1 MRLPAES
8 DTCFM
13 AEIVEA
19 IVSSQRRLTDPLE
32 TSLVESGSE
41 NMSDEAEEYVK
52 WMDSFGHNRRKYFE
66 SLGEGAKPPVPSIE
80 HPPKI
85 EQKPLP
91 SHLKYAYLGVE
102 STLPV
107 IISSSLTAMEEEK
120 LLRVLR
126 DHKQAL
132 GWSLADLKGIR
143 PSMCMHRILLED
155 GHKPSVEAQKRLNP
169 KMKEVVRKEVLK
181 WLDTGVI
188 YPISDSAWVSPVQVV
203 PKKGGTTVIKTE
215 NNILLPSRTVTG
227 WRICIDYRK
236 LNKATR
242 KDHFPLPFLDQM
254 LDRLA
259 GYEYYCFLDG
269 YSGYNQIAIA
279 PEDQEKTTFTCPYGT
294 FAFRRM
300 PFELCNAP
308 GTFQRC
314 MMAIFS
320 DMVEKTIEIFMD
332 DFSIMGNSFDNC
344 LKNLRAV
351 LARCEETNLV
361 LNWEKC
367 HFMVQ
372 EGIVLGHRISA
383 RGIEVDKAKIEAI
396 EKLPPPS
403 SVKGIRSFLGHAG
416 FYMRFIKDFSH
427 IAKPLSNLLVQGI
440 PFEFNSQC
448 LHAFTVLKD
457 KLISAPIVV
466 APDWSF
472 PFELMC
478 DASDYAIGAVL
489 GQKREKIFQVIY
501 YASRTFNDAQLNYST
516 TEKELLAIVFAFD
529 KFRLYLIGNKVVVHT
544 DHSAIKYLMTKK
556 DAKPRL
562 IRWVLLLQEFDV
574 EIKDKKGTEN
584 LVADHLSRLEG
595 ARDDVPVNDEFPD
608 EKLFAIENKREI
620 PWFAVYVNY
629 LVAKVIP
636 PEFNYQKKKRFFAH
650 LKHYYWEEPIL
661 CRHCADQVIRR
672 CVPEDEMHSILNH
685 CHTLPCGGHFGG
697 QRTAAKVLQ
706 SGFNWPSLF
715 KDAHR
720 FVSTCDKCQRMG
732 NISRKDDPPMHPI
745 LEVELFDLWG
755 IDFMGP
761 FPASYNN
768 LYILLAVDYVSK
780 WVEAIPSRTNDAKVV
795 AQFLRS
801 NIFSRFGTPRALIT
815 DNGTHFCNKV
825 IDKVL
830 QKYGVRHRTSLA
842 YHPQSNGQAEVSN
855 REIKYILEKTVNS
868 SRKDWS
874 KKMDDALWAYRTT
887 FKTPLGMS
895 PFRLVYGKACHL
907 RVELEHRAYWATRQ
921 LNMDSTLA
929 GEKRLLQLSELDE
942 FRNEAYE
949 NAYIYKE
956 KTKAWHDKHIT
967 RKEFTAGQQVLLFN
981 SRLKLFPGKLNSRW
995 FGPFTVTKVF
1005 SHGGA
1010 EVSHPEKGTFTVATQ
1025 RLKPYYGG
1033 EFLAGKQII
1042 PLTAA
1047 DEV

>member
-1 MRLPAES
+1 M
-8 DTCFM
+8 
-13 AEIVEA
+13 
-19 IVSSQRRLTDPLE
+19 
-32 TSLVESGSE
+32 
-41 NMSDEAEEYVK
+41 
-52 WMDSFGHNRRKYFE
+52 
-66 SLGEGAKPPVPSIE
+66 
-80 HPPKI
+80 
-85 EQKPLP
+85 
-91 SHLKYAYLGVE
+91 
-102 STLPV
+102 
-107 IISSSLTAMEEEK
+107 
-120 LLRVLR
+120 
-126 DHKQAL
+126 
-132 GWSLADLKGIR
+132 
-143 PSMCMHRILLED
+143 
-155 GHKPSVEAQKRLNP
+155 
-169 KMKEVVRKEVLK
+169 
-181 WLDTGVI
+181 
-188 YPISDSAWVSPVQVV
+188 
-203 PKKGGTTVIKTE
+203 IKTE

-242 KDHFPLPFLDQM
+242 KDHFPLPFLDHM

-259 GYEYYCFLDG
+259 GYEYYCFLDD

-300 PFELCNAP
+300 PFGLCNAP

-332 DFSIMGNSFDNC
+332 DFSVMGNSFDNC
-344 LKNLRAV
+344 LANLRAV

-416 FYMRFIKDFSH
+416 FYRRFIKDFSQ

-440 PFEFNSQC
+440 PFEFDSQC
-448 LHAFTVLKD
+448 LKAFTVLKD

-478 DASDYAIGAVL
+478 DASDYEIGVVL

-501 YASRTFNDAQLNYST
+501 YASRTLNDAQLNYAT

-529 KFRLYLIGNKVVVHT
+529 KFRPYLIGNKVVVHT

-595 ARDDVPVNDEFPD
+595 ARDDIPVNDEFPD
-608 EKLFAIENKREI
+608 EKLFAIEDKKAV
-620 PWFAVYVNY
+620 PWFADYVNY

-636 PEFNYQKKKRFFAH
+636 PEFDYQKKKRFFAH

-661 CRHCADQVIRR
+661 YRHCADQVIRR
-672 CVPEDEMHSILNH
+672 CVPEEEMHSILDH

-706 SGFNWPSLF
+706 SGFYWPSLF
-715 KDAHR
+715 KDAHQ

-732 NISRKDDPPMHPI
+732 NISRKDEPPMHPI

-768 LYILLAVDYVSK
+768 LNILLAVDYVSK
-780 WVEAIPSRTNDAKVV
+780 WVEAIPTRTNDAKVV

-801 NIFSRFGTPRALIT
+801 NIFSHFGTPRALIT

-825 IDKVL
+825 INKVL

-874 KKMDDALWAYRTT
+874 KKIDDALWAYRTA

-895 PFRLVYGKACHL
+895 PFRLVYGRACHL
-907 RVELEHRAYWATRQ
+907 PVELEHRAYWAT
-921 LNMDSTLA
+921 
-929 GEKRLLQLSELDE
+929 
-942 FRNEAYE
+942 
-949 NAYIYKE
+949 
-956 KTKAWHDKHIT
+956 
-967 RKEFTAGQQVLLFN
+967 
-981 SRLKLFPGKLNSRW
+981 
-995 FGPFTVTKVF
+995 
-1005 SHGGA
+1005 
-1010 EVSHPEKGTFTVATQ
+1010 
-1025 RLKPYYGG
+1025 
-1033 EFLAGKQII
+1033 
-1042 PLTAA
+1042 
-1047 DEV
+1047 

>member
-1 MRLPAES
+1 M
-8 DTCFM
+8 
-13 AEIVEA
+13 
-19 IVSSQRRLTDPLE
+19 
-32 TSLVESGSE
+32 
-41 NMSDEAEEYVK
+41 
-52 WMDSFGHNRRKYFE
+52 
-66 SLGEGAKPPVPSIE
+66 
-80 HPPKI
+80 
-85 EQKPLP
+85 
-91 SHLKYAYLGVE
+91 
-102 STLPV
+102 
-107 IISSSLTAMEEEK
+107 
-120 LLRVLR
+120 
-126 DHKQAL
+126 
-132 GWSLADLKGIR
+132 
-143 PSMCMHRILLED
+143 
-155 GHKPSVEAQKRLNP
+155 
-169 KMKEVVRKEVLK
+169 
-181 WLDTGVI
+181 
-188 YPISDSAWVSPVQVV
+188 

-242 KDHFPLPFLDQM
+242 KDHFPLRFLDQM

-259 GYEYYCFLDG
+259 GYQYYCFLDG

-300 PFELCNAP
+300 PFGLCNAL

-332 DFSIMGNSFDNC
+332 DFSVMGNSFDNC
-344 LKNLRAV
+344 LANLRVV
-351 LARCEETNLV
+351 LTRCEETNLV

-372 EGIVLGHRISA
+372 EGIILRHRISA
-383 RGIEVDKAKIEAI
+383 RGIEVDRAKIEAI

-416 FYMRFIKDFSH
+416 FYRRFIKDFSQ

-440 PFEFNSQC
+440 PFEFDSQC
-448 LHAFTVLKD
+448 LQAFTVLKD

-501 YASRTFNDAQLNYST
+501 YASRTLNDAQLNYAT

-529 KFRLYLIGNKVVVHT
+529 KFRPYLIGNKVVVHT

-562 IRWVLLLQEFDV
+562 IRWVLLLQEFNV

-595 ARDDVPVNDEFPD
+595 TRDDVPVNDEFPD
-608 EKLFAIENKREI
+608 EKLFTIEDKRAV
-620 PWFAVYVNY
+620 PWFADYVNY

-661 CRHCADQVIRR
+661 YRHCADQVIRR
-672 CVPEDEMHSILNH
+672 CVPEHEMHSILDH

-706 SGFNWPSLF
+706 SGFYWPSLF
-715 KDAHR
+715 KDAHQ

-732 NISRKDDPPMHPI
+732 NISRKDEPPMHPI

-780 WVEAIPSRTNDAKVV
+780 WVEAIPTRTNDAKVV

-801 NIFSRFGTPRALIT
+801 NTFSRFGTPRALIT

-830 QKYGVRHRTSLA
+830 KKYGVRHRTSLA
-842 YHPQSNGQAEVSN
+842 YHPQSNGQAEVAN
-855 REIKYILEKTVNS
+855 REIKYILKKTVNS

-874 KKMDDALWAYRTT
+874 KKIDDALWAYRTV

-907 RVELEHRAYWATRQ
+907 PVELEHRAYWATRQ

-949 NAYIYKE
+949 NARIYKE

-967 RKEFTAGQQVLLFN
+967 RK
-981 SRLKLFPGKLNSRW
+981 
-995 FGPFTVTKVF
+995 
-1005 SHGGA
+1005 
-1010 EVSHPEKGTFTVATQ
+1010 
-1025 RLKPYYGG
+1025 
-1033 EFLAGKQII
+1033 
-1042 PLTAA
+1042 
-1047 DEV
+1047 

>member
-1 MRLPAES
+1 
-8 DTCFM
+8 
-13 AEIVEA
+13 
-19 IVSSQRRLTDPLE
+19 
-32 TSLVESGSE
+32 
-41 NMSDEAEEYVK
+41 
-52 WMDSFGHNRRKYFE
+52 
-66 SLGEGAKPPVPSIE
+66 
-80 HPPKI
+80 
-85 EQKPLP
+85 
-91 SHLKYAYLGVE
+91 
-102 STLPV
+102 
-107 IISSSLTAMEEEK
+107 
-120 LLRVLR
+120 
-126 DHKQAL
+126 
-132 GWSLADLKGIR
+132 
-143 PSMCMHRILLED
+143 
-155 GHKPSVEAQKRLNP
+155 
-169 KMKEVVRKEVLK
+169 
-181 WLDTGVI
+181 
-188 YPISDSAWVSPVQVV
+188 
-203 PKKGGTTVIKTE
+203 
-215 NNILLPSRTVTG
+215 
-227 WRICIDYRK
+227 
-236 LNKATR
+236 
-242 KDHFPLPFLDQM
+242 M

-279 PEDQEKTTFTCPYGT
+279 SEDQEKTTFTCPYGT

-300 PFELCNAP
+300 PFGLCNAP

-320 DMVEKTIEIFMD
+320 NMVEKTIEIFMD
-332 DFSIMGNSFDNC
+332 DFSVMGNSFDNC
-344 LKNLRAV
+344 LEYLRAV

-383 RGIEVDKAKIEAI
+383 RGIEVDRAKIEAI

-416 FYMRFIKDFSH
+416 FYRRFIKDFSQ

-440 PFEFNSQC
+440 PFEFDSQC
-448 LHAFTVLKD
+448 LHAFSVLKD
-457 KLISAPIVV
+457 KLVSAPIVV

-478 DASDYAIGAVL
+478 KASDFAIGAVL

-501 YASRTFNDAQLNYST
+501 YASRTLNDAQLNYAT

-529 KFRLYLIGNKVVVHT
+529 KFRPYLIGNKVVVHT

-595 ARDDVPVNDEFPD
+595 ARDNAPVNDEFPD
-608 EKLFAIENKREI
+608 EKLLGIEDKRAV
-620 PWFAVYVNY
+620 PWFTDFVNY
-629 LVAKVIP
+629 LVAKVVP
-636 PEFNYQKKKRFFAH
+636 PKFNYQQKKRFFAH

-661 CRHCADQVIRR
+661 YRHCADQVIRR

-697 QRTAAKVLQ
+697 QRTATKVLQ
-706 SGFNWPSLF
+706 SDFYWPSLF
-715 KDAHR
+715 KDAHQ

-732 NISRKDDPPMHPI
+732 NISRKDEPPMHPI

-761 FPASYNN
+761 FPASYSN

-780 WVEAIPSRTNDAKVV
+780 WVEAIPTRTNDAKVV

-815 DNGTHFCNKV
+815 DNGTHLCNKV

-830 QKYGVRHRTSLA
+830 
-842 YHPQSNGQAEVSN
+842 
-855 REIKYILEKTVNS
+855 
-868 SRKDWS
+868 
-874 KKMDDALWAYRTT
+874 
-887 FKTPLGMS
+887 
-895 PFRLVYGKACHL
+895 
-907 RVELEHRAYWATRQ
+907 
-921 LNMDSTLA
+921 
-929 GEKRLLQLSELDE
+929 
-942 FRNEAYE
+942 
-949 NAYIYKE
+949 
-956 KTKAWHDKHIT
+956 
-967 RKEFTAGQQVLLFN
+967 
-981 SRLKLFPGKLNSRW
+981 
-995 FGPFTVTKVF
+995 
-1005 SHGGA
+1005 
-1010 EVSHPEKGTFTVATQ
+1010 
-1025 RLKPYYGG
+1025 
-1033 EFLAGKQII
+1033 
-1042 PLTAA
+1042 
-1047 DEV
+1047 

>member
-1 MRLPAES
+1 
-8 DTCFM
+8 
-13 AEIVEA
+13 
-19 IVSSQRRLTDPLE
+19 
-32 TSLVESGSE
+32 
-41 NMSDEAEEYVK
+41 
-52 WMDSFGHNRRKYFE
+52 
-66 SLGEGAKPPVPSIE
+66 
-80 HPPKI
+80 
-85 EQKPLP
+85 
-91 SHLKYAYLGVE
+91 
-102 STLPV
+102 
-107 IISSSLTAMEEEK
+107 
-120 LLRVLR
+120 
-126 DHKQAL
+126 
-132 GWSLADLKGIR
+132 
-143 PSMCMHRILLED
+143 
-155 GHKPSVEAQKRLNP
+155 
-169 KMKEVVRKEVLK
+169 
-181 WLDTGVI
+181 
-188 YPISDSAWVSPVQVV
+188 
-203 PKKGGTTVIKTE
+203 
-215 NNILLPSRTVTG
+215 
-227 WRICIDYRK
+227 
-236 LNKATR
+236 
-242 KDHFPLPFLDQM
+242 M

-269 YSGYNQIAIA
+269 YFGYNQIAIA

-300 PFELCNAP
+300 PFGLCNAP

-332 DFSIMGNSFDNC
+332 DFSVMGNSFDNC
-344 LKNLRAV
+344 LANLRAV

-416 FYMRFIKDFSH
+416 FYRRFIKDFSQ

-440 PFEFNSQC
+440 PFEFDSQC

-501 YASRTFNDAQLNYST
+501 YASRTLNDAQLNYAT

-529 KFRLYLIGNKVVVHT
+529 KFRPYLIGNKVVVHT

-574 EIKDKKGTEN
+574 EIKDKKGTKN

-595 ARDDVPVNDEFPD
+595 TRDDVPVNDEFPD
-608 EKLFAIENKREI
+608 EKLFTIEDKRAV
-620 PWFAVYVNY
+620 PWFADYVNY

-636 PEFNYQKKKRFFAH
+636 PEFNYQQKKRFFAH

-661 CRHCADQVIRR
+661 YRHCADKVIRR
-672 CVPEDEMHSILNH
+672 CVPKDEMHSILDH

-706 SGFNWPSLF
+706 SGFYWPSLF

-732 NISRKDDPPMHPI
+732 NISRKDEPPMHPI

-761 FPASYNN
+761 FPAPYNN
-768 LYILLAVDYVSK
+768 LYILLAVDYVLK
-780 WVEAIPSRTNDAKVV
+780 WVEAIPTRTNDAKVV

-801 NIFSRFGTPRALIT
+801 NIFSRFGTP
-815 DNGTHFCNKV
+815 
-825 IDKVL
+825 
-830 QKYGVRHRTSLA
+830 
-842 YHPQSNGQAEVSN
+842 
-855 REIKYILEKTVNS
+855 
-868 SRKDWS
+868 
-874 KKMDDALWAYRTT
+874 
-887 FKTPLGMS
+887 
-895 PFRLVYGKACHL
+895 
-907 RVELEHRAYWATRQ
+907 
-921 LNMDSTLA
+921 
-929 GEKRLLQLSELDE
+929 
-942 FRNEAYE
+942 
-949 NAYIYKE
+949 
-956 KTKAWHDKHIT
+956 
-967 RKEFTAGQQVLLFN
+967 
-981 SRLKLFPGKLNSRW
+981 
-995 FGPFTVTKVF
+995 
-1005 SHGGA
+1005 
-1010 EVSHPEKGTFTVATQ
+1010 
-1025 RLKPYYGG
+1025 
-1033 EFLAGKQII
+1033 
-1042 PLTAA
+1042 
-1047 DEV
+1047 